1 MNPAFR
7 QHEAKVVS
15 QFGVGRPAGRGGTM
29 KRRTIL
35 KATSAAA
42 VMASTGAQAQAW
54 PSRPITLYVP
64 FAAGGPSDMFGRILA
79 RGLSA
84 ELGQQVVVENKGG
97 MGGLVGVAAIA
108 KAAPDGYAIGM
119 NATGPSAIAP
129 FMVPSMPF
137 EDKDLVLLTPI
148 ALVQMIIATSSRL
161 PVNSVAELIA
171 YAKANPGKVNYGSS
185 GPGGISHLAAELFR
199 GAADIDIVHVPYRGA
214 APAVQDLLAGQV
226 QMVVLD
232 VSALL
237 PHIRSGNI
245 KALAA
250 TSKTRAALL
259 PDVPTTAEIGLPTV
273 LSDNWYGLAAPAGVP
288 KAILDRI
295 HAAAVAVLDTQEAA
309 EPMMAQG
316 ALIRPMTPAEF
327 TDFVRLE
334 REKWGPVVK
343 SSGAKM
349 E

>member
-1 MNPAFR
+1 
-7 QHEAKVVS
+7 
-15 QFGVGRPAGRGGTM
+15 M

-35 KATSAAA
+35 KATGAAA
-42 VMASTGAQAQAW
+42 VMASTGAPGQVQAQAW
-54 PSRPITLYVP
+54 PTRPITLYVP

-79 RGLSA
+79 RGMSA
-84 ELGQQVVVENKGG
+84 MLGQQVVIENKGG
-97 MGGLVGVAAIA
+97 VVGVAAMA
-108 KAAPDGYAIGM
+108 KAAPDGYTIGM

-129 FMVPSMPF
+129 FMVPNMPF
-137 EDKDLVLLTPI
+137 EDKDLVLLTPV
-148 ALVQMIIATSSRL
+148 ALVQMVVAVSSRL

-199 GAADIDIVHVPYRGA
+199 SAAGIDNMHVPYRGA

-232 VSALL
+232 ISVLL
-237 PHIRSGNI
+237 PHIRSGAI
-245 KALAA
+245 KALTL

-259 PDVPTTAEIGLPTV
+259 PDLPTTAEIGLPTV

-295 HAAAVAVLDTQEAA
+295 HAAAVAVLNSKEAA

-316 ALIRPMTPAEF
+316 AVIRPMTTAEF

>member
-1 MNPAFR
+1 
-7 QHEAKVVS
+7 
-15 QFGVGRPAGRGGTM
+15 M

-42 VMASTGAQAQAW
+42 VMASTGALAQAW

-199 GAADIDIVHVPYRGA
+199 AAARIDIVHVPYRGA

>member
-1 MNPAFR
+1 
-7 QHEAKVVS
+7 
-15 QFGVGRPAGRGGTM
+15 M

-35 KATSAAA
+35 KATGAA
-42 VMASTGAQAQAW
+42 VLASPGAQAQAW
-54 PSRPITLYVP
+54 PNRPITMFVP

-79 RGLSA
+79 RGLTA

-97 MGGLVGVAAIA
+97 MGGVVGVAATA
-108 KAAPDGYAIGM
+108 KAAPDGYTIGM

-129 FMVPSMPF
+129 FMVPNMPF
-137 EDKDLVLLTPI
+137 EDKDLVALTPI
-148 ALVQMIIATSSRL
+148 ALVQMIVAVSARL

-199 GAADIDIVHVPYRGA
+199 SAAGIEVVHVPYRGA

-226 QMVVLD
+226 QLVVLD
-232 VSALL
+232 VSVLL
-237 PHIRSGNI
+237 PHIRSGAI
-245 KALAA
+245 KPLAA
-250 TSKTRAALL
+250 TSKTRSALL
-259 PDVPTTAEIGLPTV
+259 PDVPTTAEVGLPTV

-288 KAILDRI
+288 KPILDRI
-295 HAAAVAVLDTQEAA
+295 HAAAVAVLGTKEAA
-309 EPMMAQG
+309 EPMLAQG
-316 ALIRPMTPAEF
+316 AVIRPMTPVEF
-327 TDFVRLE
+327 ADFIRQE

-343 SSGAKM
+343 ASGAKM

>member
-1 MNPAFR
+1 
-7 QHEAKVVS
+7 
-15 QFGVGRPAGRGGTM
+15 M

-35 KATSAAA
+35 KAAGAAA
-42 VMASTGAQAQAW
+42 VMASTGAHAQAW
-54 PSRPITLYVP
+54 PSRPITMYVP
-64 FAAGGPSDMFGRILA
+64 FSAGGPSDMFGRILA
-79 RGLSA
+79 RGLTA

-108 KAAPDGYAIGM
+108 KAAPDGYTIGM

-129 FMVPSMPF
+129 FMVPNMPF

-148 ALVQMIIATSSRL
+148 ALVQMIVAVSSRL

-199 GAADIDIVHVPYRGA
+199 SAAGIDIVHVPYRGA

-232 VSALL
+232 VGVLL
-237 PHIRSGNI
+237 PHIQSGAI
-245 KALAA
+245 KPLAA
-250 TSKTRAALL
+250 TSMTRSALL
-259 PDVPTTAEIGLPTV
+259 PDVPTTAEVGLPTV

-288 KAILDRI
+288 KAILDRV
-295 HAAAVAVLDTQEAA
+295 HAAAVTVLNTKEAA

-343 SSGAKM
+343 ASGAKM

>member
-1 MNPAFR
+1 
-7 QHEAKVVS
+7 
-15 QFGVGRPAGRGGTM
+15 M

-35 KATSAAA
+35 TAAGAAA
-42 VMASTGAQAQAW
+42 LIPPAGAQAQNW

-84 ELGQQVVVENKGG
+84 ELGQQVLVENKGG
-97 MGGLVGVAAIA
+97 MGGVTGVAALA
-108 KAAPDGYAIGM
+108 KAPPDGYSIGM

-129 FMVPSMPF
+129 FMVPNMPF
-137 EDKDLVLLTPI
+137 EDKDLVPLTPI
-148 ALVQMIIATSSRL
+148 ALVQMIVATSSRL
-161 PVNSVAELIA
+161 PVNSGAELIA

-199 GAADIDIVHVPYRGA
+199 SAAGIDIVHVPYRGA

-232 VSALL
+232 VSVLL
-237 PHIRSGNI
+237 PHIRSGAI
-245 KALAA
+245 KPLAA
-250 TSKTRAALL
+250 TSTTRTALL
-259 PDVPTTAEIGLPTV
+259 PAVPTTAEIGLPTV

-288 KAILDRI
+288 KAVLDRI
-295 HAAAVAVLDTQEAA
+295 HAATLAVLKTREAA

-316 ALIRPMTPAEF
+316 AVIRPMTPAEF
-327 TDFVRLE
+327 TAFIRLE

-343 SSGAKM
+343 ASGARM

>member
-1 MNPAFR
+1 
-7 QHEAKVVS
+7 
-15 QFGVGRPAGRGGTM
+15 M

-35 KATSAAA
+35 KAARAAA
-42 VMASTGAQAQAW
+42 LMASTGAEAQAW

-64 FAAGGPSDMFGRILA
+64 FAAGGPSDMFGRTLA

-108 KAAPDGYAIGM
+108 KAAPDGYTIGM

-129 FMVPSMPF
+129 FMVPNMPF
-137 EDKDLVLLTPI
+137 EDKDLALLTPI
-148 ALVQMIIATSSRL
+148 ALVQMIVAVSSRL

-199 GAADIDIVHVPYRGA
+199 AAADIDIVHVPYRGA

-232 VSALL
+232 VSVLL
-237 PHIRSGNI
+237 PHIQSGNI

-250 TSKTRAALL
+250 TSKTRSALL
-259 PDVPTTAEIGLPTV
+259 TDVPTTAEVGLPTV

-288 KAILDRI
+288 KPVLDRI
-295 HAAAVAVLDTQEAA
+295 HAAAVAVLNTREAA

>member
-1 MNPAFR
+1 
-7 QHEAKVVS
+7 
-15 QFGVGRPAGRGGTM
+15 M

-35 KATSAAA
+35 KAAGAAA
-42 VMASTGAQAQAW
+42 TVASTGAAAQAW
-54 PSRPITLYVP
+54 PSKPITMYVP

-84 ELGQQVVVENKGG
+84 ALGQQVVVENKGG
-97 MGGLVGVAAIA
+97 LGGLTGVAAIA
-108 KAAPDGYAIGM
+108 KAAPDGYTIGM

-129 FMVPSMPF
+129 FIVPSMPF

-148 ALVQMIIATSSRL
+148 ALVQMIVATSSRL
-161 PVNSVAELIA
+161 PVASVPQLIA

-199 GAADIDIVHVPYRGA
+199 QAAAVDIVHVPYRGA

-232 VSALL
+232 VSVLL

-250 TSKTRAALL
+250 TSKTRSALL
-259 PDVPTTAEIGLPTV
+259 HDVPTTAEVGLPAV

-288 KAILDRI
+288 NAILERI
-295 HAAAVAVLDTQEAA
+295 HAAAVAVLDTRDVA
-309 EPMMAQG
+309 EPIKAQG
-316 ALIRPMTPAEF
+316 AVIRPMTTAEF

-343 SSGAKM
+343 ASGAKF

>member
-1 MNPAFR
+1 
-7 QHEAKVVS
+7 
-15 QFGVGRPAGRGGTM
+15 M

-199 GAADIDIVHVPYRGA
+199 GAARIDIVHVPYRGA

-237 PHIRSGNI
+237 PHIRAGNI

>member
-1 MNPAFR
+1 
-7 QHEAKVVS
+7 
-15 QFGVGRPAGRGGTM
+15 M

-42 VMASTGAQAQAW
+42 VMASTGALAQAW

-232 VSALL
+232 VSVLL

-259 PDVPTTAEIGLPTV
+259 PDVPTTAEVGLPTV

-288 KAILDRI
+288 KAILGRI
-295 HAAAVAVLDTQEAA
+295 HAAAVAVLNTKEAA

>member
-1 MNPAFR
+1 
-7 QHEAKVVS
+7 
-15 QFGVGRPAGRGGTM
+15 M

-35 KATSAAA
+35 KAAGAAS
-42 VMASTGAQAQAW
+42 VMAATGVEAQAW
-54 PSRPITLYVP
+54 PNRPIMMYVP

-108 KAAPDGYAIGM
+108 KAAPDGYTIGM

-129 FMVPSMPF
+129 FMVPNMPF

-148 ALVQMIIATSSRL
+148 ALVQMIVAVSSRL
-161 PVNSVAELIA
+161 PVNSVPELIA

-199 GAADIDIVHVPYRGA
+199 SAAGIDIVHVPYRGA

-232 VSALL
+232 VGVLL

-250 TSKTRAALL
+250 TSKTRSALL
-259 PDVPTTAEIGLPTV
+259 PDVTTTAEVGLPTV

-288 KAILDRI
+288 KAVLDRI
-295 HAAAVAVLDTQEAA
+295 HAAAVAVLKTKEAT
-309 EPMMAQG
+309 EPMMEQG
-316 ALIRPMTPAEF
+316 AVIRPMTPAEF
-327 TDFVRLE
+327 GDFVRLE

-343 SSGAKM
+343 ASGAKM